1 MRAACEHRSPGRV
14 DIVRRLRMGAAARS
28 AAEPSGSSPTGPGTG
43 EGGILPGRRL
53 WHSERALSADWL
65 WLTGRWAVSGRRLLI
80 MPRHKDLKRLARARM
95 AATGERYTQ
104 ALTHVLSQPVLE
116 PLAAAWVMTGSH

>member
-1 MRAACEHRSPGRV
+1 
-14 DIVRRLRMGAAARS
+14 
-28 AAEPSGSSPTGPGTG
+28 
-43 EGGILPGRRL
+43 
-53 WHSERALSADWL
+53 
-65 WLTGRWAVSGRRLLI
+65 

-116 PLAAAWVMTGSH
+116 PLAVAWVYDGQPRTR